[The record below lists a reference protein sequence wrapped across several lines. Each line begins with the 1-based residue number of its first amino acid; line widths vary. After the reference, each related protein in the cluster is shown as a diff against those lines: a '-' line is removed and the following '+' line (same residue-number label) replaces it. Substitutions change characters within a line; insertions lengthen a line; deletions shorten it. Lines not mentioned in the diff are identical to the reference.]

1 MYEWAQGEGR
11 KMELRVREMDADRR
25 EAAFAPT
32 PIDVGADRLLTFL
45 IRSSHHA
52 LEKSAMAPSH
62 LAHPYLR
69 LLDLLRS
76 KPTNCHY
83 QKR

>member
-1 MYEWAQGEGR
+1 MGTGRGKENGAEGEG
-11 KMELRVREMDADRR
+11 DGWADRR

-32 PIDVGADRLLTFL
+32 PIDVGADRLLCTFL

-62 LAHPYLR
+62 LALSYLR

>member
-1 MYEWAQGEGR
+1 
-11 KMELRVREMDADRR
+11 MELRVREMDADRR

-45 IRSSHHA
+45 IRSSHHT
-52 LEKSAMAPSH
+52 LEKSAMAPPH
-62 LAHPYLR
+62 LALLYLR